1 MISSKSP
8 YFAIDIGNDSM
19 PDPIAVPESKNIDS
33 NNFLFFMTFFEFLEN
48 TSGMHRTHNLHQ
60 EDKEEISTTISKI
73 YTIDPATPW
82 WQK

>member
-33 NNFLFFMTFFEFLEN
+33 NNFVCFITFFEFLEN
-48 TSGMHRTHNLHQ
+48 TSGANRTHNLHQ
-60 EDKEEISTTISKI
+60 EDQEKISATISKI